1 MRAQLWQY
9 ALMRPATLTSLGVG
23 LWFILRP
30 VYLGLGVA
38 LVLYGIYR
46 AIQFVDKTPDAE
58 ERLFLRKEKR
68 HHGIKRKLNTKE
80 QKQLMQLLKYTRR
93 LEELGG
99 DPVLSQEIWSQAW
112 MAIETN
118 QDKNSN
124 QELELL
130 IASLPEL
137 QATGSKPQ
145 EDLLNRLRKEC
156 EIIWASQA
164 EANASS
170 SAKNYKL

>member
-23 LWFILRP
+23 LWLILRP
-30 VYLGLGVA
+30 AYLGLGAA
-38 LVLYGIYR
+38 LILYGIYR
-46 AIQFVDKTPDAE
+46 VIHFVDKTPDAE
-58 ERLFLRKEKR
+58 ERLFLRKEKKR
-68 HHGIKRKLNTKE
+68 HSIRRKLNRQE
-80 QKQLMQLLKYTRR
+80 QKHLMQLLKYTRK
-93 LEELGG
+93 LEQLGG
-99 DPVLSQEIWSQAW
+99 DPVLGQEIWSQAW
-112 MAIETN
+112 IAIEAN
-118 QDKNSN
+118 QNKNSN

-137 QATGSKPQ
+137 QAKGSKPQ

-170 SAKNYKL
+170 SAKS